1 MMNKIFYKHYVFLS
15 QLNNLIEKNLLKF
28 RNINIIVNTNYNR
41 DQYKKE
47 ENDIINFAK
56 KNQIP
61 FLIKNDMQK
70 CIKYNAD
77 GVYIESN
84 NKSIVKPTLLKKKII
99 IIGTA
104 HNQLEYFYKKKQ
116 NCEIIALSPIFSNSK
131 FSTNKILG
139 PVKFNLICKNWNTTI
154 CALGGV
160 NEANIKKIYLT
171 KSSVIA
177 SQRYLTK

>member
-1 MMNKIFYKHYVFLS
+1 MNKIFYKHYVFLS

-77 GVYIESN
+77 GIYIESN
-84 NKSIVKPTLLKKKII
+84 NKSIIKPTLLKTKII

-116 NCEIIALSPIFSNSK
+116 NCKIIALSPIFGNSK
-131 FSTNKILG
+131 FSINETLG
-139 PVKFNLICKNWNTTI
+139 PIKFNLISKNWNTTI

-160 NEANIKKIYLT
+160 NEANLKKVYLT